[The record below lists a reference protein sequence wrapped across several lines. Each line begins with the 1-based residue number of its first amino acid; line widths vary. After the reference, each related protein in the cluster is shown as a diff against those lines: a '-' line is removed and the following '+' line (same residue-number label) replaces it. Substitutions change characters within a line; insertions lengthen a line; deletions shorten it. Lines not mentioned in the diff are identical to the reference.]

1 MDQTLLS
8 QVGADGLVNEIVVYF
23 NPETFIPRLI
33 IFVAIIVMASLLTK
47 FVRKSFKKLQST
59 KRISSIFGTLM
70 RKTINSI
77 IWVIAVIFL
86 LQDLGV
92 NLTPVIAGLG
102 VSGVVLGLALQE
114 TIASFFCGL
123 IIAVKRPFEIGD
135 YVSIGGTE
143 GTVKTMDIMGISL
156 TSGDNKLITMSNK
169 NVWGSVI
176 INTSA
181 LDKRRID
188 MVIPVAY
195 NTDLEKAKSVITGL
209 LSSYS
214 EVLKDPE
221 MKIEVHTLADSSIN
235 FIVRPWTANA
245 DYWTVYWRFQKE
257 IVEAFRANGIEIPY
271 NKLDV
276 NLVNYHHPKG

>member
-1 MDQTLLS
+1 MDQALLS

-33 IFVAIIVMASLLTK
+33 IFVAIIVIASLLTK

-70 RKTINSI
+70 RKTINYI

-257 IVEAFRANGIEIPY
+257 IVVKA
-271 NKLDV
+271 
-276 NLVNYHHPKG
+276 

>member
-33 IFVAIIVMASLLTK
+33 IFVAIIVIASLLTK

-70 RKTINSI
+70 RKTINYI

-276 NLVNYHHPKG
+276 NLVKA

>member
-1 MDQTLLS
+1 MEKKKYVTPAANVVELQNQQMLCLS
-8 QVGADGLVNEIVVYF
+8 G
-23 NPETFIPRLI
+23 ETP
-33 IFVAIIVMASLLTK
+33 
-47 FVRKSFKKLQST
+47 
-59 KRISSIFGTLM
+59 
-70 RKTINSI
+70 
-77 IWVIAVIFL
+77 
-86 LQDLGV
+86 
-92 NLTPVIAGLG
+92 
-102 VSGVVLGLALQE
+102 
-114 TIASFFCGL
+114 
-123 IIAVKRPFEIGD
+123 
-135 YVSIGGTE
+135 
-143 GTVKTMDIMGISL
+143 MDIHDQYTDAEQL
-156 TSGDNKLITMSNK
+156 SNK

-195 NTDLEKAKSVITGL
+195 DTDLEKAKGVITGL

-276 NLVNYHHPKG
+276 NLVKA

>member
-1 MDQTLLS
+1 MEQSLLT
-8 QVGADGLVNEIVVYF
+8 QIGADDFVSDITNYF
-23 NPETFIPRLI
+23 DPERFIPRVIAFIVIL
-33 IFVAIIVMASLLTK
+33 AIAIVLTRL
-47 FVRKSFKKLQST
+47 VRKSFKKLQSMH
-59 KRISSIFGTLM
+59 KISPIFGTLM
-70 RKTINSI
+70 RKVLNAI
-77 IWVIAVIFL
+77 IWVVAGVFI
-86 LQDLGV
+86 LQDFGV

-102 VSGVVLGLALQE
+102 ISGVVLGFALQE
-114 TIASFFCGL
+114 TIASFFSGF

-156 TSGDNKLITMSNK
+156 ATADNKLITMSNK

-176 INTSA
+176 INSSA

-188 MVIPVAY
+188 MVVSVAY
-195 NTDLEKAKSVITGL
+195 DTDLDKARKVITDL
-209 LSSYS
+209 LSSYT

-221 MKIEVHTLADSSIN
+221 AKIEVHTLGESSIN

-276 NLVNYHHPKG
+276 NLIKD

>member
-1 MDQTLLS
+1 MDQALLS

-33 IFVAIIVMASLLTK
+33 IFVAIIVIASLLTK

-70 RKTINSI
+70 RKTINYI

-123 IIAVKRPFEIGD
+123 ILAVKRPFEIGD

-276 NLVNYHHPKG
+276 NLVKA

>member
-33 IFVAIIVMASLLTK
+33 IFVAIIVIASLLTK

-276 NLVNYHHPKG
+276 NLVKA

>member
-1 MDQTLLS
+1 MLS

-33 IFVAIIVMASLLTK
+33 IFVAIIVIASLLTK

-195 NTDLEKAKSVITGL
+195 NTDLEKAKGVITGL

-276 NLVNYHHPKG
+276 NLVKA

>member
-1 MDQTLLS
+1 MDQALLS

-33 IFVAIIVMASLLTK
+33 IFVAIIVIASLLTK

-70 RKTINSI
+70 RKTINYI

-195 NTDLEKAKSVITGL
+195 NTDLEKAKTVITGL

-276 NLVNYHHPKG
+276 NLVKA

>member
-33 IFVAIIVMASLLTK
+33 IFVAIIVIASLLTK

-77 IWVIAVIFL
+77 IWVIAVICL

-276 NLVNYHHPKG
+276 NLVKA

>member
-33 IFVAIIVMASLLTK
+33 IFVAIIVIASLLTK

-195 NTDLEKAKSVITGL
+195 NTDLEKAKGVITGL

>member
-1 MDQTLLS
+1 MEQSLLT
-8 QVGADGLVNEIVVYF
+8 QIGADDFVSDITNYF
-23 NPETFIPRLI
+23 DPERFIPRVIAFIVIL
-33 IFVAIIVMASLLTK
+33 AIAIVLTRL
-47 FVRKSFKKLQST
+47 VRKSFKKLQSMH
-59 KRISSIFGTLM
+59 KISSIFGTLT
-70 RKTINSI
+70 RKVLNAI
-77 IWVIAVIFL
+77 IWVVAGVFI
-86 LQDLGV
+86 LQDFGV
-92 NLTPVIAGLG
+92 DLTPVIAGLG
-102 VSGVVLGLALQE
+102 ISGVVLGFALQE
-114 TIASFFCGL
+114 TIASFFSGF

-156 TSGDNKLITMSNK
+156 ATADNKLITMSNK

-176 INTSA
+176 INSSA

-188 MVIPVAY
+188 MVVSVAY
-195 NTDLEKAKSVITGL
+195 DTDLDKARKVITDL
-209 LSSYS
+209 LSSYT

-221 MKIEVHTLADSSIN
+221 TKIEVHTLGESSIN

-276 NLVNYHHPKG
+276 NLIKD

>member
-8 QVGADGLVNEIVVYF
+8 QVGAGGLVNEIVVYF

-33 IFVAIIVMASLLTK
+33 IFVAIIVIASLLTK
-47 FVRKSFKKLQST
+47 FVRKSFKNLQST

-114 TIASFFCGL
+114 TIASFFCGF

-195 NTDLEKAKSVITGL
+195 DTDLEKAKGVITGL

-276 NLVNYHHPKG
+276 NLVKA

>member
-1 MDQTLLS
+1 MDQALLS
-8 QVGADGLVNEIVVYF
+8 QVGADGLVNEIIVYF

-33 IFVAIIVMASLLTK
+33 IFVAIIVIASLLTK